1 MKFIPGIQSRSEHQC
16 NMPCQQNN
24 QQNLNI
30 IIVNI
35 GEAFDKI

>member
-1 MKFIPGIQSRSEHQC
+1 MEFIPGIQSRSEHQC